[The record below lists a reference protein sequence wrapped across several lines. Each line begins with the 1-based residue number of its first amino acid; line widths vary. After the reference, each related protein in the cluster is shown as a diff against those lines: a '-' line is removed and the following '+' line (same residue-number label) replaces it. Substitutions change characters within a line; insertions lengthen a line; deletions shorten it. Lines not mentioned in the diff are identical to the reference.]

1 MDRLYKFLVYPLALF
16 SCRRDERSVGIEQSW
31 KQLPLFLI
39 AGLAISSCMLA
50 SISDEK
56 TDIDRQPMKLNFSVG
71 DEFVFNN
78 PDVRWNV
85 FAVRGGRVHWMNNH
99 GDFQITDGNPL
110 LSAIYWSNAGSN
122 GRRIITNK
130 SGHLFPI
137 RVGSKF
143 RFRESFSIDKPPYG
157 WDYDWNC
164 EVIERSTKAA
174 RSKKIYVTFKVVCSR
189 QSGDTV
195 IFLYAPKVGHYVSV
209 TRIRPGET
217 PQVRELVSY
226 KHATGNEVSEP
237 SISSVRDSMRSL
249 LEWKI
254 ATSAPPILPKDL
266 VKKATQIEPSQPRI
280 MAAKRP
286 PPPRLKPKMKRT
298 FVITKKTTARPDYK
312 EFRKSQKNIVLG
324 PQSDGTPQTHFF
336 GHPKLNI
343 SVHLATY
350 KNLENAEAGWRQLII
365 RHRENLG
372 TLKPRFVKI
381 VLESRGTLYKLHAFP
396 FETRNAASRLCGS
409 LRERG
414 TYCKINDS

>member
-143 RFRESFSIDKPPYG
+143 RFRESFSIDKAPYG

-164 EVIERSTKAA
+164 EVIERSAKAA

-266 VKKATQIEPSQPRI
+266 VKKATEIELSQPRI

-298 FVITKKTTARPDYK
+298 FVITKKTTGRPDYK

-324 PQSDGTPQTHFF
+324 PQSDGTLQTHFF
-336 GHPKLNI
+336 RHSKLNI

-350 KNLENAEAGWRQLII
+350 KSIENAEAGWRQLII